1 MSSAYRTSWLT
12 LILTVNLIA
21 AAALV
26 LLVHLANLQQ
36 RAFFLMLALW
46 TSVPIGF
53 GSFTTKKQNRRQ
65 LLPEV
70 REEVEGE
77 EQQASADAG
86 DAGVLLLRWCF
97 RKVSKVMTIN
107 RCDYGKQP
115 PCPQRHQAEKKK

>member
-36 RAFFLMLALW
+36 RAFLLMLGLW

-86 DAGVLLLRWCF
+86 DAGVLLTSAAVVL
-97 RKVSKVMTIN
+97 
-107 RCDYGKQP
+107 
-115 PCPQRHQAEKKK
+115 